1 MKTYHIKD
9 LLKKEL
15 LIVELPKETDMKD
28 PIQILK
34 YKNDNYVVYSKYNG
48 HMISRHKLPEGSYIL
63 LGKPD
68 EIREEDAREL
78 VEKVMNCQHFQNY
91 KGRKENDFAN
101 LWCKN
106 ATESLL
112 SAIESEIYWE
122 NPIPPFAKQG
132 EKISAK
138 WYEAESRTF
147 DRNRTLIFVKN

>member
-1 MKTYHIKD
+1 MKTAEIKD
-9 LLKKEL
+9 MLKKEI
-15 LIVELPKETDMKD
+15 LIVEIATGLS
-28 PIQILK
+28 QIRKNTLSVLK
-34 YKNDNYVVYSKYNG
+34 HDG
-48 HMISRHKLPEGSYIL
+48 YIL

>member
-15 LIVELPKETDMKD
+15 LIIEWQDDYEIVGRIIFGKSNQKGVLENLFNLDGYT
-28 PIQILK
+28 I
-34 YKNDNYVVYSKYNG
+34 
-48 HMISRHKLPEGSYIL
+48 
-63 LGKPD
+63 LGKLD
-68 EIREEDAREL
+68 EIREDDAREL

-132 EKISAK
+132 EEISVTYAK

-147 DRNRTLIFVKN
+147 DRNRSIILVKN

>member
-1 MKTYHIKD
+1 MKTAEIKD
-9 LLKKEL
+9 LLKKEI
-15 LIVELPKETDMKD
+15 LIVEIATGLS
-28 PIQILK
+28 QIRKNTLSVLK
-34 YKNDNYVVYSKYNG
+34 HDG
-48 HMISRHKLPEGSYIL
+48 YIL